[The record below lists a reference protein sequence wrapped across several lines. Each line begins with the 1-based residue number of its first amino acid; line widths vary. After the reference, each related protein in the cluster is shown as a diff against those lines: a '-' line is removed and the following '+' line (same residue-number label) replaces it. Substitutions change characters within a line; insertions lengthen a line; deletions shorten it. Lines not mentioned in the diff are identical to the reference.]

1 MLRILI
7 LTVVLAATPP
17 GISRSFKSQNQS
29 DCPNVSVNC
38 PDNDSTKP
46 LKFMAKVTGGKRYG
60 EVTYNWSVTKGT
72 IETGQ
77 GTSTIEVDLKGE
89 DCQGLTATVEI
100 GGVEPNCTRNASCTV
115 CIR

>member
-17 GISRSFKSQNQS
+17 GLSRSFKSQNQS

-77 GTSTIEVDLKGE
+77 GTATIGVDLKGE
-89 DCQGLTATVEI
+89 DCQDVTATVEV
-100 GGVEPNCTRNASCTV
+100 GGVDPNCKRDASCAV